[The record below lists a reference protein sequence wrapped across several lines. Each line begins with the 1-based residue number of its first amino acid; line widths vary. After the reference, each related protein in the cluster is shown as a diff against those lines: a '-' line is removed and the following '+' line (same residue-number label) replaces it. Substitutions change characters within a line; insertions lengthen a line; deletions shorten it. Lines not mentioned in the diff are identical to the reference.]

1 MCEVDARGVW
11 FQGGFA
17 DEGACWGRGGAPGFH
32 VDVEN
37 AAVGLRSM
45 Y

>member
-1 MCEVDARGVW
+1 MGEREARGGW
-11 FQGGFA
+11 FHGGFA

-37 AAVGLRSM
+37 AAVRLRSM
-45 Y
+45 C